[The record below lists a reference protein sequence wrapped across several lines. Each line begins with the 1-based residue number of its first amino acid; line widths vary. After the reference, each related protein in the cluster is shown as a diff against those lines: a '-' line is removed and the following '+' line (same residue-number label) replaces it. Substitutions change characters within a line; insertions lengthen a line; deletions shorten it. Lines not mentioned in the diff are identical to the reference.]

1 MKIVLFGAGGQVGQ
15 ALQACA
21 PGNAQITAL
30 TRADVDLADLNAVVS
45 ALTGLSFD
53 WLVNAAA
60 YTAVDKAESEPD
72 RARAINADAVAAM
85 AEAARAANARFAH
98 ISTDFV
104 FDGHSS
110 TPYKPGD
117 APNPLSVYGQTKY
130 QGEIAAGP
138 DALIV
143 RISWVYRAGHGN
155 FVSTMLRL
163 MESKPALSVVADQIG
178 SPTSADTV
186 ARALWTL
193 IAQGQKGVLHY
204 SDSGVASW
212 YDFAVAIQEEALAL
226 GLLETAIPITPINT
240 AQYPTPAKRPA
251 YSVMDKTDTWAA
263 LGAPAPHWR
272 SALRDMLKQVK
283 KHG

>member
-21 PGNAQITAL
+21 PKTAQITAL
-30 TRADVDLADLNAVVS
+30 TRDDADLADPKAVAS
-45 ALTGLSFD
+45 ALKGLTFD

-60 YTAVDKAESEPD
+60 YTAVDKAQSEPE
-72 RARAINADAVAAM
+72 RARAVNAEAVAVM
-85 AEAARAANARFAH
+85 AQAARAAKARFAH

-104 FDGHSS
+104 FDGQSS

-117 APNPLSVYGQTKY
+117 VPNPLSVYGQTKW
-130 QGEIAAGP
+130 QGEIAAGG

-143 RISWVYRAGHGN
+143 RTSWVYRAGHPN
-155 FVSTMLRL
+155 FVTTMLRL
-163 MESKPALSVVADQIG
+163 MESKPALSVVSDQIG
-178 SPTSADTV
+178 TPTSADTL
-186 ARALWTL
+186 APALWTL
-193 IAQGQKGVLHY
+193 MAQGCEGVLHY

-212 YDFAVAIQEEALAL
+212 YDFAVAIQEEALAF
-226 GLLETAIPITPINT
+226 GLLDQAIPILPIDT
-240 AQYPTPAKRPA
+240 AHYPAPAKRPA

-263 LGAPAPHWR
+263 LGGPAPHWR

-283 KHG
+283 NNG